1 MSSPS
6 VPVRRSTRRAA
17 RNATTRIAEELAP
30 QRSSIRLASLS
41 HNGNGNGEGAAS
53 GCPTAVV
60 ATAASVAGDS
70 SPPTPERRD
79 VPRPAAGGT
88 KETPIV
94 LDDDSID
101 EMDLKPAAAGVVVAV
116 TATTRPP
123 ADFICAICLD
133 APPCMSEVAS
143 ISGCTHRFC
152 FDCIARWAETENK
165 CPCCKARFQT
175 IDRVVALPPSPAEE
189 SETEAA
195 AGGGGG
201 RRGKRKRERRDSSP
215 NTRGARRGG
224 GVGGG
229 TAPPDRR
236 VNSRVVEDRN
246 QQSVSAIMVDAAMV
260 QQILS
265 SLISRGGGSLLGRGG
280 QITFGTSEEGRPQIR
295 MIHPGNGSMVGIM
308 EMYLSDAAPPGGAAA
323 TGGSEARASSG
334 GAGSNPSGARVRSTR
349 AHRRALDRSSGREH
363 GARVTFAAAPTAGLS
378 SPLETR
384 SAERRSTINFA
395 TGSATG
401 SSVAASSVA
410 GTPPSSAAG
419 GSASGNAHPTN
430 AANQQARSA
439 FQQFFSSLRDMRDS
453 AGRSAGSPSGAS
465 ADARAAMGVA
475 VGASDVR
482 GASSPSNRMTI
493 RFVTRP
499 TAPTRGTLPGV
510 DRDGRSRLTN
520 PPSRASGGRSASGAS
535 GDEDSGRGGSDE
547 PIVID

>member
-17 RNATTRIAEELAP
+17 RSATTRIAEELAP
-30 QRSSIRLASLS
+30 QRSSSRLASLS

-53 GCPTAVV
+53 GGPTAVV
-60 ATAASVAGDS
+60 ATAAGVAGDS

-101 EMDLKPAAAGVVVAV
+101 EMDLKPAAAGVVVAG
-116 TATTRPP
+116 TAATRPP

-152 FDCIARWAETENK
+152 FDCIDRWAVTENK

-201 RRGKRKRERRDSSP
+201 RRSKRKRERRDLSP
-215 NTRGARRGG
+215 NTRGARRSG

-265 SLISRGGGSLLGRGG
+265 SLISREGGSLLGRGG

-308 EMYLSDAAPPGGAAA
+308 EMYLSDAAPPGGAA
-323 TGGSEARASSG
+323 SSG

-349 AHRRALDRSSGREH
+349 AHRRALDRSSGSEH
-363 GARVTFAAAPTAGLS
+363 GARVTVAAAPAAGLS

-401 SSVAASSVA
+401 SSVAAS
-410 GTPPSSAAG
+410 
-419 GSASGNAHPTN
+419 GNSHPTN
-430 AANQQARSA
+430 AATQQARSA

-453 AGRSAGSPSGAS
+453 AGRSVGSPPGAS

-510 DRDGRSRLTN
+510 DRDGHSRLTN
-520 PPSRASGGRSASGAS
+520 PPSRSSGGRSASGGS
-535 GDEDSGRGGSDE
+535 GDEDSSRGGSDE

>member
-6 VPVRRSTRRAA
+6 VPVRRLTRRAA
-17 RNATTRIAEELAP
+17 RIATTRIAEELAP
-30 QRSSIRLASLS
+30 QRSSSRLASLS

-53 GCPTAVV
+53 DGPTAVV
-60 ATAASVAGDS
+60 ATAAGVAGDS

-101 EMDLKPAAAGVVVAV
+101 EMDLKPAAAGVMVAV
-116 TATTRPP
+116 AAATRPP

-152 FDCIARWAETENK
+152 FDCIDRWAVTENK

-201 RRGKRKRERRDSSP
+201 RRSKRKRERRDSSP

-229 TAPPDRR
+229 SAPPDRR

-265 SLISRGGGSLLGRGG
+265 SLISSRGGGSLLGRGG

-349 AHRRALDRSSGREH
+349 AHRRAPDMSSGSEH
-363 GARVTFAAAPTAGLS
+363 GARVTFAAAPAVGLS
-378 SPLETR
+378 SPLEPR
-384 SAERRSTINFA
+384 SPERRSTINFA

-401 SSVAASSVA
+401 SSVAAS
-410 GTPPSSAAG
+410 
-419 GSASGNAHPTN
+419 GNSHPTN
-430 AANQQARSA
+430 AATQQARSA

-453 AGRSAGSPSGAS
+453 AGRSVGSPPGAS

-510 DRDGRSRLTN
+510 DRDGHSRLTN
-520 PPSRASGGRSASGAS
+520 PPSRSSGRRSASGGS
-535 GDEDSGRGGSDE
+535 GDEDSSHGGSDE